1 MGNSLAGKLI
11 YYWIFVLGGIS
22 ISYVM
27 KLATDGMDFVILLI
41 ALTLVFWGLEFIKY
55 NKKQRQGYEPAKTG
69 KGRSQSGKRR

>member
-41 ALTLVFWGLEFIKY
+41 ALTLVFWGLEFIKFR
-55 NKKQRQGYEPAKTG
+55 KKQRQG
-69 KGRSQSGKRR
+69 

>member
-41 ALTLVFWGLEFIKY
+41 ALTLVFWGLEFIKFR
-55 NKKQRQGYEPAKTG
+55 KKQKQGFETAKTG

>member
-41 ALTLVFWGLEFIKY
+41 ALTLVFWGLEFIKFR
-55 NKKQRQGYEPAKTG
+55 KKQRQGYEPAKTG